1 MRVRVGPADIYLER
15 GDITEYEVDAIVN
28 AASSDLSM
36 GTGVASTIKRKG
48 GTIVEEEATRQSPVE
63 GGDAVVTTAGN
74 LAANYVI
81 HAAVLGAD
89 HRANADLVR
98 QATRNSLRRAEEL
111 RLHTL
116 AFPAFGTGAG
126 RLEPKESAE
135 AMVGAL
141 AGPLRGGG
149 GVERP
154 ADSPRPVPG
163 RRLSGVWLA
172 AGAGQGPPGELTAP
186 TTGNSS
192 VVRRLLFVGCR

>member
-74 LAANYVI
+74 LPANYVI

-126 RLEPKESAE
+126 RMEPKESAE

-141 AGPLRGGG
+141 RAHFAE
-149 GVERP
+149 VAE
-154 ADSPRPVPG
+154 
-163 RRLSGVWLA
+163 
-172 AGAGQGPPGELTAP
+172 
-186 TTGNSS
+186 SS
-192 VVRRLLFVGCR
+192 VRRIHLVLYQEDAYQAFGSLLGLAKARRVS